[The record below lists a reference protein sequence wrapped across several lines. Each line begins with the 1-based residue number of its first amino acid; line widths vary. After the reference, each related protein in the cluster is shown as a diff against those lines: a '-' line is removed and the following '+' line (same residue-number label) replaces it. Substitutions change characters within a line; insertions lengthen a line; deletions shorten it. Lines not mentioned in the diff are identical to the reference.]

1 MLARIIIAAA
11 IVFAAAL
18 AAWVLRRRTT
28 GADAPTQ
35 PSHMVPT
42 QLDRADFARPDA
54 TWLVALFSSASCAT
68 CADVR
73 AKIEVL
79 RSTDVAVDDIEYTAR
94 RDTHA
99 KYRIDGVPCVV
110 VADAQG
116 VVRSSF
122 LGPVTAT
129 DLWAAVAE
137 VREPGS
143 SPEPGLGRAAP
154 SSTDSSEVDA
164 GG

>member
-1 MLARIIIAAA
+1 MVARIIIAAA
-11 IVFAAAL
+11 IVMAAAL
-18 AAWVLRRRTT
+18 IAFVLRRRTE

-35 PSHMVPT
+35 GSHVVPA
-42 QLDRADFARPDA
+42 QLDRSDFARPEA
-54 TWLVALFSSASCAT
+54 SWLVAVFSSASCAT

-79 RSTDVAVDDIEYTAR
+79 RSSDVAVDDIEYTAR

-116 VVRSSF
+116 VVRASF

-143 SPEPGLGRAAP
+143 SPEPGLGRSGP
-154 SSTDSSEVDA
+154 STPGSSEIDA